1 MDIKPTVME
10 DTTVPPS
17 PVGEWVPDPAFPTNP
32 VAGVQQ
38 LLVALADPVRL
49 EMVRRLMNTNGPM
62 PCALLYDGI
71 NKSTAAHHF
80 KVLREVGLTERL
92 VIDGHIHQ
100 RLRVDEVDATVPGLV
115 GSIVGAANRA
125 SASS

>member
-1 MDIKPTVME
+1 MNIKPVVVE
-10 DTTVPPS
+10 DTTATP
-17 PVGEWVPDPAFPTNP
+17 FPTFP
-32 VAGVQQ
+32 VAGVQH

-49 EMVRRLMNTNGPM
+49 EMIRRLMNSRAPM

-80 KVLREVGLTERL
+80 KVLREAGLTERL
-92 VIDGHIHQ
+92 AIDGHTHQ
-100 RLRVDEVDATVPGLV
+100 RLRIDEVDAAVPGLV
-115 GSIVGAANRA
+115 GSIVDAANRA